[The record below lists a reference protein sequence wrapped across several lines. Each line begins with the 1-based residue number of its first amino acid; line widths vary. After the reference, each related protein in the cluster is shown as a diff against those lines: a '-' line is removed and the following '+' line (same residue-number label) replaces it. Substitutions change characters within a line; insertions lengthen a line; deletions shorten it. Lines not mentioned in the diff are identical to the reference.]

1 MSLVK
6 IAYLDN
12 GLGAGVGWAKN
23 SVVPATLPMLFTVV
37 GGWKEDVE
45 ELLTFAATDEGAELT
60 AVVTWVTVS
69 DPGDSPFRKSAEV
82 LAASEVGCCSFDS
95 SDVITGDDELTEVE

>member
-1 MSLVK
+1 
-6 IAYLDN
+6 
-12 GLGAGVGWAKN
+12 
-23 SVVPATLPMLFTVV
+23 MLFTVV

-69 DPGDSPFRKSAEV
+69 DPGDRPFRKSAEV